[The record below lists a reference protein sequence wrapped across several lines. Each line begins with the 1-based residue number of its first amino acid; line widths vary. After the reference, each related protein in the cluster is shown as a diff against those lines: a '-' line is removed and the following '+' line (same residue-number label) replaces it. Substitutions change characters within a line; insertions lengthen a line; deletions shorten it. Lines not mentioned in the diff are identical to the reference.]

1 MASLPQPLFLP
12 GPDGSWVSRGEG
24 WTPQTIWD
32 IVVRPH
38 LFTCM
43 PSSGRR
49 ITSFIE
55 DFYGPPSP
63 PRDPRSP
70 TYTAEIDPCYF
81 APRHLPP
88 PACSV
93 SVLTTIWEERS
104 PDFSGPM
111 AFGDI
116 GVQTGEGEEVWDIDF
131 LIVDEVIQTSD
142 EEDEAGERFREVGVQ
157 TILHAPHHQRTVSR
171 WG

>member
-1 MASLPQPLFLP
+1 
-12 GPDGSWVSRGEG
+12 
-24 WTPQTIWD
+24 
-32 IVVRPH
+32 
-38 LFTCM
+38 
-43 PSSGRR
+43 
-49 ITSFIE
+49 
-55 DFYGPPSP
+55 
-63 PRDPRSP
+63 
-70 TYTAEIDPCYF
+70 
-81 APRHLPP
+81 
-88 PACSV
+88 
-93 SVLTTIWEERS
+93 
-104 PDFSGPM
+104 M